1 MVHHKHGGRFPN
13 GTQRDVIAISILI
26 IGFAV
31 CLRGEDGS
39 ARLLSEASRKIMD
52 SVERSPRYVCTQTI
66 SRVRYDPEANRRHA
80 GERSRRRSCEDLRVE
95 LHGAAAKPRPYMSDR
110 IRLDVAV
117 SRDGSGVDGEMYSW
131 PGADRFHGR
140 ELFESLVPGGALSTG
155 TFSAMLASIFGDGGA
170 QILHDGDNS
179 ATERLL
185 DEFTFQVPEEKS
197 RYLYV
202 FGRRKNEQVAI
213 GYEGSFLINPAT
225 ADLVQLFVRA
235 NLPPESGACELT
247 RDISYERV
255 RLHEA
260 DVLLPR
266 EARVSVIHTDG
277 SMDDNVLI
285 YSNCREF
292 GTESTIRYGPSAPA
306 KLPGPGTGPGNDP
319 ISLPPGLRF
328 RVAFTDRIDP
338 ALAAAGDPIRGKLVS
353 AIRDH
358 SRILVPAGAEVI
370 GRIVSVNRFY
380 GASESVLDPSLVVAV
395 KLESFE
401 SGGVAHR
408 LKASFDTGLRRFEKL
423 DGTLSM
429 RAGAA
434 SLDRPQDSDTGVF
447 EFRDADP
454 DRVVDSGVES
464 DWRTLAP

>member
-1 MVHHKHGGRFPN
+1 
-13 GTQRDVIAISILI
+13 LI
-26 IGFAV
+26 IGLTP
-31 CLRGEDGS
+31 CMRGEDAS
-39 ARLLSEASRKIMD
+39 ARLLGEASRNIMD
-52 SVERSPRYVCTQTI
+52 SVERSSRYVCTQTI
-66 SRVRYDPEANRRHA
+66 SRFRYDPEADRRHA
-80 GERSRRRSCEDLRVE
+80 GEGPRRRSCEDLKVE

-117 SRDGSGVDGEMYSW
+117 SRDGSGIDGEMYSW
-131 PGADRFHGR
+131 PGTDRFHGR

-170 QILHDGDNS
+170 QIFYEGDNF
-179 ATERLL
+179 ATERPL
-185 DEFTFQVPEEKS
+185 DEFAFQVPEEKS

-202 FGRRKNEQVAI
+202 FGRRKSEQVTI
-213 GYEGSFLINPAT
+213 GYEGAFLINPVT
-225 ADLVQLFVRA
+225 ADLVQLFMRA

-247 RDISYERV
+247 RNTSYERV
-255 RLHEA
+255 HLHEA

-277 SMDDNVLI
+277 SIDENVLT

-292 GTESTIRYGPSAPA
+292 GSESTIWYGPSAPT
-306 KLPGPGTGPGNDP
+306 KPDPGTEPANDS
-319 ISLPPGLRF
+319 INLPPGLRF

-338 ALAAAGDPIRGKLVS
+338 AVAAAGDPIRGQLVS

-358 SRILVPAGAEVI
+358 SRVLVPAGVEVA
-370 GRIVSVNRFY
+370 GRIVSVSRFY
-380 GASESVLDPSLVVAV
+380 GVSESVLDPSLVVAV

-401 SGGVAHR
+401 SGGVPHR

-423 DGTLSM
+423 DATLSM

-434 SLDRPQDSDTGVF
+434 SLDRPQDFDTGVF
-447 EFRDADP
+447 EFRDANP
-454 DRVVDSGVES
+454 DRVIDSGLES